1 MRAAVEGID
10 QGAGREL
17 GRETAALAPETSMA
31 AELKP

>member
-17 GRETAALAPETSMA
+17 DRETAALVPETLMA